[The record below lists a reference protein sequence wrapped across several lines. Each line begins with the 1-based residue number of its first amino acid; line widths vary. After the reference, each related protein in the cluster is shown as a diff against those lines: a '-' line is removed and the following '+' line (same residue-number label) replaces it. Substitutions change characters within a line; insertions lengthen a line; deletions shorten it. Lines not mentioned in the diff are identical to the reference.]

1 MVILRV
7 WLYLWTTRGAFTVCL
22 PCHSETYITY
32 AKIWMEKTEQFFMH
46 FYISF
51 FINKVGNIR
60 ILTFD
65 LKDTQQY
72 GTKFLGPHFNFP
84 IGQKWCVMRRVRL
97 DNLNNKCWHVNVCC
111 QIQTN
116 TLLTASAIY
125 FWNSTCN
132 YCRLVSRA
140 RAKKNMYY
148 IYPSK
153 ICIIYTLL
161 KYVLYI
167 PF

>member
-1 MVILRV
+1 MIKLNKIFFHSLTLLNWWSYWEISWSPRSTPPTV
-7 WLYLWTTRGAFTVCL
+7 WLYLRCLYNFSFTVCL

-32 AKIWMEKTEQFFMH
+32 AKIWMEKTKQFLMH
-46 FYISF
+46 LYFSF
-51 FINKVGNIR
+51 FTNEIGNIR

-72 GTKFLGPHFNFP
+72 GTKFLGLHFNFP

-97 DNLNNKCWHVNVCC
+97 DNLNSKCWHFNVWC

-132 YCRLVSRA
+132 YC
-140 RAKKNMYY
+140 
-148 IYPSK
+148 
-153 ICIIYTLL
+153 
-161 KYVLYI
+161 
-167 PF
+167 